1 MGMRLS
7 IVGGAV
13 TRPGRLS
20 RLKEDH
26 EGGVDSRRNLKVAED
41 VMLELGRHPPWK
53 VIMIKGGP

>member
-41 VMLELGRHPPWK
+41 VMLELGR
-53 VIMIKGGP
+53 